1 MKFHNS
7 FIGLILVFLLVV
19 SGCSVKNEDEMHSS
33 KVVGDIQK
41 MNPFNDEFLVE
52 KHEDYAEMLRVEQG
66 LSKEEADE
74 ETYRVQL
81 NEVAIIN
88 RAIDVGIKVSEEE
101 ALQEANKTRQR
112 LKEVEGVENAE
123 VALTKTQETIEKLGI
138 SEDEYWNEFVINSF
152 IQSLMKEKLIEYE
165 RIENP
170 EMNWNE
176 RQEEIIEE
184 FKTNESLQINE
195 FKKEIG
201 LN

>member
-1 MKFHNS
+1 MKFHTS

-19 SGCSVKNEDEMHSS
+19 SGCSVQNKDKMHSS

-41 MNPFNDEFLVE
+41 MNPINDEFLVE
-52 KHEDYAEMLRVEQG
+52 KHEDYAEMLRVEKG

-81 NEVAIIN
+81 HEVAIIN

-101 ALQEANKTRQR
+101 ALQEANKTRQM

-138 SEDEYWNEFVINSF
+138 SEDEYWNKFVINSF

-184 FKTNESLQINE
+184 FKSNESLQINE